1 MIPEAAVKI
10 IRLRE
15 CYKIAFG
22 TPEGKTILNDLV
34 KRYVLSDPVVIDD
47 PQATAVN
54 LGMQRLAVQILKKV
68 YGSAQDIR
76 NLIERSY
83 EQTNTE

>member
-15 CYKIAFG
+15 CYKVTFN
-22 TPEGKTILNDLV
+22 TPEGKVILNDLV
-34 KRYVLSDPVVIDD
+34 KRYVLNDPVVIDD

>member
-15 CYKIAFG
+15 CYKVVFN
-22 TPEGKTILNDLV
+22 TPEGKVILNDLV
-34 KRYVLSDPVVIDD
+34 KRYVINDPVVIDD

-54 LGMQRLAVQILKKV
+54 IGMQRLAVQILKKV